1 MNRPRRLIVISLLVS
16 LILGMAAYQWQRIGS
31 SQTQYKTLEADRGE
45 IVQSVSANGTLN
57 PVVLVNVGTPVS
69 GTVKK
74 LHADF
79 NQRVAP
85 GQILAELD
93 PALFRAQLAQSE
105 ANLAAARANLRL
117 SERKAVRARDLQ
129 QKKFISDEALD
140 QAVQVLDAARAQLSL
155 AQAQV
160 EKDRTNLNYAVIR
173 SPISGV
179 VVARNVDIG
188 QTVAASFQT
197 PTLFQIAQDLRQ
209 MQIDSSVAEAD
220 IGLIQVG
227 QAVDFGVDAYPD
239 SEFHGQVKQVR
250 LNPTIQQNVV
260 TYNVVV
266 AVNNPDG
273 KLMPGMTAHVR
284 IIVNRKPDV
293 LRIANAT
300 LRFKPEQKSP
310 SGHALKGKGNG
321 PVVYRLQNGKP
332 YPVEIKTGISD
343 GSFTEVTAGEVKAGT
358 PLISGEL
365 RSGKSDN
372 EGGFRIRLL

>member
-1 MNRPRRLIVISLLVS
+1 MLRPRRLIVISLLLAS
-16 LILGMAAYQWQRIGS
+16 ILGVAIYQWQGIGPK
-31 SQTQYKTLEADRGE
+31 QPRYKTLDADRGE

-69 GTVKK
+69 GTVKR
-74 LHADF
+74 LHVDF
-79 NQRVAP
+79 NQRVSP

-93 PALFRAQLAQSE
+93 PALFRAQLAQSD

-117 SERKAVRARDLQ
+117 SQRKEVRAHSLQ
-129 QKKFISDEALD
+129 EKKFISDEALD

-160 EKDRTNLNYAVIR
+160 DKDRTNLNYAVIR

-179 VVARNVDIG
+179 VVARNIDIG

-227 QAVDFGVDAYPD
+227 QPVSFGVDAYPD
-239 SEFHGQVKQVR
+239 TEFHGQVKQIR

-260 TYNVVV
+260 TYDVVV
-266 AVNNPDG
+266 AVDNPGG

-284 IIVNRKPDV
+284 IIVKRKPDV

-300 LRFKPEQKSP
+300 LRYKPERKEKSSHAAKEKG
-310 SGHALKGKGNG
+310 SGPL
-321 PVVYRLQNGKP
+321 VYRLQDGKP
-332 YPVEIKTGISD
+332 VPLKIKTGISD
-343 GSFTEVTAGEVKAGT
+343 GNFTEVTAGELKPGT
-358 PLISGEL
+358 PLIGGE
-365 RSGKSDN
+365 SQAGKKDS
-372 EGGFRIRLL
+372 EGGFRVKL